1 MNEVNAAI
9 ITIGDELLIGQTIDT
24 NSAFIAQELNQIG
37 IWVKRRIAIGD
48 VKEEILKALEEQSR
62 DCNVIIITG
71 GLGPTADDITKPA
84 LCEYFGSKLVMHQP
98 TLEHVTYLFEHVFR
112 RPMPLLERN
121 RKQAEVPDVCTVL
134 KNERGTAP
142 GMWFGP
148 SPTTTPKVQDGA
160 KAPSRWEGDKDSD
173 SAETSDKKSFSSLSS
188 PTGGQGGVVISLPGV
203 PHEMKGLMLD
213 SVIPKLK
220 ETFELPVVLHK
231 TLLTSGIGES
241 SLAEHIAG
249 FENKLPSHIKL
260 AYLPAYGMVRLR
272 LTSKGSD
279 QTLIKNE
286 LDDLFAQ
293 LKSLVKKWMVADED
307 ISLPD
312 AVIRLLKSKKKTVS
326 TAESCTGGNIA
337 HLITSIAGSSAVY
350 NGSVVSYANEAKK
363 DLLLVKEETLQQFG
377 AVSEPTVTEM
387 VSGALKELKTDY
399 AIATSGI
406 MGPDGGTPEKPV
418 GTVWIAVGN
427 NKRIMA
433 LQHSFRF
440 DRERNIELTTHNA
453 LSMLYRFVKEEE
465 GE

>member
-24 NSAFIAQELNQIG
+24 NSAFIAQELNKTG

-48 VKEEILKALEEQSR
+48 VREDILNALREQSR
-62 DCNVIIITG
+62 DCNLIIITG
-71 GLGPTADDITKPA
+71 GLGPTADDITKPT
-84 LCEYFGSKLVMHQP
+84 LCEYFGGKLVLHQP

-121 RKQAEVPDVCTVL
+121 RRQAEVPDVCTVL

-142 GMWFGP
+142 GMWF
-148 SPTTTPKVQDGA
+148 
-160 KAPSRWEGDKDSD
+160 EKDNV
-173 SAETSDKKSFSSLSS
+173 FF
-188 PTGGQGGVVISLPGV
+188 VSLPGV

-220 ETFELPVVLHK
+220 KTFKLPVVLHRN
-231 TLLTSGIGES
+231 LLTSGIGES
-241 SLAEHIAG
+241 LLADHIAD
-249 FENKLPSHIKL
+249 FENDLPCHIKL

-272 LTSKGSD
+272 LTSRGSD
-279 QTLIKNE
+279 KNSVENE
-286 LDDLFAQ
+286 LDNLFIQ
-293 LKSLVKKWMVADED
+293 LKSFVKKWMVTDED
-307 ISLPD
+307 ISLPE
-312 AVIRLLKSKKKTVS
+312 AVLNLLQSKKKTVS

-337 HLITSIAGSSAVY
+337 HLITSIPGSSASY
-350 NGSVVSYANEAKK
+350 NGSVVSYANDAKEN
-363 DLLLVKEETLQQFG
+363 LLGVKRETLLQFG
-377 AVSEPTVTEM
+377 AVSEQTVVEM
-387 VSGALKELKTDY
+387 VNGALKELKTDY

-427 NKRIMA
+427 NKKIIA